1 MRKRKLITCIL
12 FICFSILLLSCSD
25 EREDLTENMADALKI
40 TAYVLNSDLEGKGYW
55 KYDGTHEHKN
65 KGYWV
70 SDDGKEYDDA
80 EVFVKERLEL
90 GKPRI
95 LAPFGYDYQEN
106 LNIWLDSDG
115 VIEVDTDPLN
125 DDRIHLA
132 YSLDN
137 PDNPT
142 LGHRTETNAF
152 RALAPT
158 AVNVCPLGRFFEGP
172 GLVTSDTLVGETY
185 YINVRTYDSDGTQI
199 ITAKLKLTA
208 IEDPDEEYKRME
220 REMFYGDGENVSRFM
235 TIELI
240 EYDYSDVYKLD
251 EYYESR

>member
-1 MRKRKLITCIL
+1 MKRLIAAAVLALAMCL
-12 FICFSILLLSCSD
+12 AACSN
-25 EREDLTENMADALKI
+25 EREDLTTKMTDSLKI
-40 TAYVLNSDLEGKGYW
+40 TAYVLNSDYEGKGYW

-70 SDDGKEYDDA
+70 SDDGTEYDGTD
-80 EVFVKERLEL
+80 VFVKERLEL

-142 LGHRTETNAF
+142 LGHRTEANAF

-172 GLVTSDTLVGETY
+172 GLVTSYTLVGETY
-185 YINVRTYDSDGTQI
+185 YINVRTYDHEGTQI

-208 IEDPDEEYKRME
+208 IEDPDEEYGRME
-220 REMFYGDGENVSRFM
+220 KVMFYGDGEDVSRFM

>member
-1 MRKRKLITCIL
+1 MRRLI
-12 FICFSILLLSCSD
+12 LSAVLALTMSFAACSN
-25 EREDLTENMADALKI
+25 EREDLGAKMTDSLKI

-65 KGYWV
+65 RGYWV

-115 VIEVDTDPLN
+115 VIEVDTDPLD

-158 AVNVCPLGRFFEGP
+158 AINVCPLGRFFEGP

>member
-1 MRKRKLITCIL
+1 MRRLI
-12 FICFSILLLSCSD
+12 LSAVLALTMSFAACSN
-25 EREDLTENMADALKI
+25 EREDLGAKMTDSLKI

-65 KGYWV
+65 RGYWV

-115 VIEVDTDPLN
+115 VIEVDTDPLD

-142 LGHRTETNAF
+142 LGHRTEANAF

-172 GLVTSDTLVGETY
+172 RLVTSDTLVGETY

>member
-1 MRKRKLITCIL
+1 MRRWCIAVMLAMCVGAL
-12 FICFSILLLSCSD
+12 FSCSD
-25 EREDLTENMADALKI
+25 EREDLSVKMMDSLKI
-40 TAYVLNSDLEGKGYW
+40 TAYVLNSDLEGKGCW

-65 KGYWV
+65 KGYRV
-70 SDDGKEYDDA
+70 SDDGTEYDGTD
-80 EVFVKERLEL
+80 VFVKERLEL
-90 GKPRI
+90 GEPRI

-142 LGHRTETNAF
+142 LGHRTEANAF

-158 AVNVCPLGRFFEGP
+158 AVNVCPIGR
-172 GLVTSDTLVGETY
+172 Y
-185 YINVRTYDSDGTQI
+185 HAR
-199 ITAKLKLTA
+199 
-208 IEDPDEEYKRME
+208 
-220 REMFYGDGENVSRFM
+220 
-235 TIELI
+235 
-240 EYDYSDVYKLD
+240 
-251 EYYESR
+251 